1 MKVQKSQL
9 LIKEKD
15 KSVRVQQSKEAFSGM
30 CEETIKVTARESAE
44 FKVPKTR
51 VEKRLG
57 KCSWLPMGF
66 YETLPAL
73 VFLVQQPC
81 SQIEGLK
88 RVLHIQ

>member
-1 MKVQKSQL
+1 VKVQKSQL

-15 KSVRVQQSKEAFSGM
+15 KLVRVQQSKEAFSGM
-30 CEETIKVTARESAE
+30 CEEKIKVTARESAE

-57 KCSWLPMGF
+57 KCSWLPIGF
-66 YETLPAL
+66 YETLPVL